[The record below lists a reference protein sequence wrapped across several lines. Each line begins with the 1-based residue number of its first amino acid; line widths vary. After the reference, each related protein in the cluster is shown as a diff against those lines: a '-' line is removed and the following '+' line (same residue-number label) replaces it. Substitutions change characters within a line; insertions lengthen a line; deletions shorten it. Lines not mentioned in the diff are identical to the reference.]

1 MNFYDAFISYG
12 RPDSKAFAIN
22 LNEKLTAAGLNVW
35 FDQDDIPPA
44 VDYQKQIDDGIENE
58 AEYRFS
64 TDKLL
69 QEVKKESSYY
79 EKHKILLVKAQKV
92 SQHYP
97 SFLLLYI
104 SVELRCFRWF
114 SQHLD
119 QI

>member
-1 MNFYDAFISYG
+1 KGA
-12 RPDSKAFAIN
+12 K
-22 LNEKLTAAGLNVW
+22 NE
-35 FDQDDIPPA
+35 FF
-44 VDYQKQIDDGIENE
+44 
-58 AEYRFS
+58 RFS

-69 QEVKKESSYY
+69 QY

-92 SQHYP
+92 SQLYP

-114 SQHLD
+114 SQHLE